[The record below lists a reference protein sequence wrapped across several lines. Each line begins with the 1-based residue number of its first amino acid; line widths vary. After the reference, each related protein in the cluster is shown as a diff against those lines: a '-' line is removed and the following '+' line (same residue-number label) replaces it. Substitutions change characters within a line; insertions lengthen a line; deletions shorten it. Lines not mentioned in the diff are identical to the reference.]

1 LRKHRRKFFAI
12 AHKRALK
19 SSAFAALR
27 AGDLRRGVSILRRR
41 YSARALMAPVTV
53 KTFRDSCV
61 AENVAK
67 QAKQMQIAGRV
78 RPGDSRHLFVN
89 LSRA

>member
-1 LRKHRRKFFAI
+1 
-12 AHKRALK
+12 
-19 SSAFAALR
+19 
-27 AGDLRRGVSILRRR
+27 
-41 YSARALMAPVTV
+41 MAPVTV

-78 RPGDSRHLFVN
+78 RPGDNRHLYVN